1 MSDFI
6 DFLLEKNIFQ
16 VGVSFIIASQTR
28 ALSSKIVDA
37 IIFPIVIS
45 VLGKDFQ
52 KRTTK
57 IAKIEIKTG
66 VLLKASV
73 EFILIM
79 LFIYYLY
86 YISRPK
92 GLIENITNTIYGFF

>member
-16 VGVSFIIASQTR
+16 VGVSFIIASQTK

-45 VLGKDFQ
+45 LLGEDFQ
-52 KRTTK
+52 KKQPR
-57 IAKIEIKTG
+57 
-66 VLLKASV
+66 
-73 EFILIM
+73 
-79 LFIYYLY
+79 
-86 YISRPK
+86 
-92 GLIENITNTIYGFF
+92 